1 MPTYIDK
8 EMYQQAIQNL
18 PDIDALTKRI
28 RYLSSDLISTKFKSD
43 SNFPIAAVCFQDVS
57 RTLLESRYAL
67 LESFAHKIWYLE
79 KTSPPDEIN
88 AIFFSQ
94 FYADDAVLRLD
105 SAAEH
110 LAKAIVFIF
119 DISDE
124 NIKNNRTGSRF
135 KTVRKILLQ
144 PESTHL
150 ITKAIDELYL
160 SKAWKTTIS
169 YRDDWVHN
177 QPPIISGLGMAF
189 ERKRRWKVS
198 DKNISKLGMSNSDEP
213 KYSIDDLLGFIPPAL
228 IDFSEKLN
236 ITVEFY
242 IKELEKKGI
251 TVGEQGLRVSLFR
264 LKAG

>member
-8 EMYQQAIQNL
+8 ETYQQAVQNL
-18 PDIDALTKRI
+18 PNINELATKI

-43 SNFPIAAVCFQDVS
+43 SNFSIAAVCFQDVS

-88 AIFFSQ
+88 AVFFSR
-94 FYADDAVLRLD
+94 FYVDDAVLRLY

-110 LAKAIVFIF
+110 LAKAVVFIF
-119 DISDE
+119 DIGDE
-124 NIKNNRTGSRF
+124 NIKNNRAGSRF

-144 PESTHL
+144 TESTHV
-150 ITKAIDELYL
+150 ITKTIDELY
-160 SKAWKTTIS
+160 SSEIWKTMIS

-177 QPPIISGLGMAF
+177 QPPIISGIGMAF

-198 DKNISKLGMSNSDEP
+198 NNIGKLGISNGDAP
-213 KYSIDDLLGFIPPAL
+213 KYSIDDLLGFAAPAL
-228 IDFSEKLN
+228 IDFSTKLN
-236 ITVEFY
+236 IIVEFY
-242 IKELEKKGI
+242 VKELEKKGI
-251 TVGEQGLRVSLFR
+251 TFGKQGLQVSLIKS
-264 LKAG
+264 KAR